1 MTATDITVHLGM
13 VEFGDT
19 QKLLIGNFPN
29 FIIFSSFVLFF
40 NCSLESAH
48 PLVHL
53 AHKSPAFTLF
63 CNVSPL
69 QTPNVPLSKMS
80 LDFAKSKLIFLLQR

>member
-40 NCSLESAH
+40 NCTSQSPPSACASH
-48 PLVHL
+48 PQI
-53 AHKSPAFTLF
+53 P
-63 CNVSPL
+63 CIY
-69 QTPNVPLSKMS
+69 
-80 LDFAKSKLIFLLQR
+80 LIL